1 MKLFEHN
8 FKEVRNTMSKE
19 SNHTNQNKADKLKM
33 IIEEMERVEQAI
45 DNITD
50 QALFKKKQQRRADLN
65 EEKQLLEIEIA
76 HVHFSQDEFDKV
88 YNDAKTIIANPIA
101 IWDLDDVEI
110 KQLLI
115 GVCFNNKIYY
125 TKKE

>member
-8 FKEVRNTMSKE
+8 FKETRNTIDTETSNSSKYKE
-19 SNHTNQNKADKLKM
+19 KKIQMLTDEMNR
-33 IIEEMERVEQAI
+33 IEGAI
-45 DNITD
+45 DNISD

-65 EEKQLLEIEIA
+65 EEKANLELEISDA
-76 HVHFSQDEFDKV
+76 RFSQYEFEKV
-88 YNDAKTIIANPIA
+88 YNDAKTVISNPLA
-101 IWDLDDVEI
+101 IRDLQDVEI

-115 GVCFNNKIYY
+115 RVCFNNKIYY